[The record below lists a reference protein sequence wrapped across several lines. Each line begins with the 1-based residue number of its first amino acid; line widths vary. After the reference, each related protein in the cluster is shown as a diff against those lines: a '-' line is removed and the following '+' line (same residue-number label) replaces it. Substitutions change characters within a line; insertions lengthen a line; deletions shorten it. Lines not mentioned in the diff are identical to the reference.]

1 MIGKWHLGFCSW
13 SYTPLYRGFD
23 SFYGMYL
30 GAGDHY
36 THKTARILDLHDNET
51 PVENKDGVYSMNLF
65 AEVWN
70 NNRFL
75 FIYLF
80 TYFFRLAISPTWS
93 YGEKKCSTFY
103 RKKSDLDL
111 DCRAHFFCC
120 CCCDKCIWNESYM
133 RTAEMKSSEE
143 WSSQL
148 WTQFLQLRKRS
159 PKTIHDFNGICALD
173 PAIPVR
179 RSNQLKLW
187 SHWCWEQ
194 VMGSVSRRHGFKS
207 RLSPEFFSGFSYSI
221 A

>member
-80 TYFFRLAISPTWS
+80 TYFFRLAISPT
-93 YGEKKCSTFY
+93 
-103 RKKSDLDL
+103 
-111 DCRAHFFCC
+111 
-120 CCCDKCIWNESYM
+120 
-133 RTAEMKSSEE
+133 
-143 WSSQL
+143 
-148 WTQFLQLRKRS
+148 
-159 PKTIHDFNGICALD
+159 
-173 PAIPVR
+173 
-179 RSNQLKLW
+179 
-187 SHWCWEQ
+187 
-194 VMGSVSRRHGFKS
+194 
-207 RLSPEFFSGFSYSI
+207 
-221 A
+221 